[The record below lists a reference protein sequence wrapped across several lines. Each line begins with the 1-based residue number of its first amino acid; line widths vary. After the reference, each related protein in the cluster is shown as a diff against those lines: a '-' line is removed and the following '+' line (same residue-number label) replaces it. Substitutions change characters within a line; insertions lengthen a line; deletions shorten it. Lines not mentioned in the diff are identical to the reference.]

1 MMTFPTDQSYQGSLT
16 YAAGGVL
23 ARTLLS
29 SKTETTIRRTFSLIF
44 TSAQPYSSPKTDCSK
59 LKLAR
64 GPGHTYWG
72 MIVDA
77 PRVYTKK
84 PSILT
89 LTLTG
94 RWLSAEA
101 CYFSIRAV
109 WAAGYMYSV

>member
-89 LTLTG
+89 LTLTLTLQ
-94 RWLSAEA
+94 LSN
-101 CYFSIRAV
+101 V
-109 WAAGYMYSV
+109 L